1 MIDNFVLKLLH
12 TLGESGFLL
21 TNEILE
27 SHHLFANSRI
37 DILKGSN
44 MLVSS
49 GSDTTLIGVCFTYQK
64 EDKTWATKAQPT
76 ACEEAD
82 EFRLRKQIHTE
93 AQ

>member
-1 MIDNFVLKLLH
+1 MRFWILIICLL
-12 TLGESGFLL
+12 
-21 TNEILE
+21 ILE
-27 SHHLFANSRI
+27 LISIRGVTCWSL
-37 DILKGSN
+37 LG
-44 MLVSS
+44 V
-49 GSDTTLIGVCFTYQK
+49 IGVCFTYQK

>member
-1 MIDNFVLKLLH
+1 
-12 TLGESGFLL
+12 
-21 TNEILE
+21 
-27 SHHLFANSRI
+27 
-37 DILKGSN
+37 

-49 GSDTTLIGVCFTYQK
+49 GSDTTLISVCFTYQK
-64 EDKTWATKAQPT
+64 GDKTWATKAQPT